1 MTRDDVR
8 KTFPEATDE
17 QVKAIMDLHGA
28 DIERTKGAAGAD
40 ATKLTALQN
49 ELDEAK
55 TTIGTLEAAKADAD
69 KLQAEI
75 DRYRQAEA
83 KREEARKAAQAHTEL
98 ESRFNTVAGQRKFV
112 HELVRQSVLS
122 EFEKAVADRA
132 NEGKS
137 DTAIFDGLTRDKDYF
152 ASMNPPA
159 GGDMG
164 RMGSV
169 PAAETARAVMG
180 LPPCGM

>member
-40 ATKLTALQN
+40 AAKLTALQN

-75 DRYRQAEA
+75 DRYKQAEA
-83 KREEARKAAQAHTEL
+83 QRQ
-98 ESRFNTVAGQRKFV
+98 ESRFNAVVGERKFV
-112 HELVRQSVLS
+112 HDFVRQGVLS
-122 EFEKAVADRA
+122 EFEKALADKA
-132 NEGKS
+132 NEGKG
-137 DTAIFDGLTRDKDYF
+137 DAAIFDGLTRDKDYF
-152 ASMNPPA
+152 ASMNP
-159 GGDMG
+159 GGKPDMG
-164 RMGSV
+164 GIGGVSSDDD
-169 PAAETARAVMG
+169 ARAIMG
-180 LPPCGM
+180 LPPKK

>member
-40 ATKLTALQN
+40 AARLTALQN

-75 DRYRQAEA
+75 DRYKQAEA
-83 KREEARKAAQAHTEL
+83 QRQEAEKAAQARAAL
-98 ESRFNTVAGQRKFV
+98 ESRFNRRRGRAQ
-112 HELVRQSVLS
+112 VRARL
-122 EFEKAVADRA
+122 RA
-132 NEGKS
+132 
-137 DTAIFDGLTRDKDYF
+137 
-152 ASMNPPA
+152 A
-159 GGDMG
+159 GGSQ
-164 RMGSV
+164 RV
-169 PAAETARAVMG
+169 
-180 LPPCGM
+180 

>member
-17 QVKAIMDLHGA
+17 QVKTIMDLHGA

-40 ATKLTALQN
+40 AAKLTALQN

-75 DRYRQAEA
+75 DRYKQAEA
-83 KREEARKAAQAHTEL
+83 QRQEAEKAAQARAAL
-98 ESRFNTVAGQRKFV
+98 ESRFNAVVGDRKFV
-112 HELVRQSVLS
+112 HDFVRQGVLG
-122 EFEKAVADRA
+122 EFEKALADKA
-132 NEGKS
+132 NEGKG
-137 DTAIFDGLTRDKDYF
+137 DAAIFDGLTRDKDYF
-152 ASMNPPA
+152 ASKNP
-159 GGDMG
+159 GGKRVMG
-164 RMGSV
+164 AIGGVS
-169 PAAETARAVMG
+169 PDDAARAIMG
-180 LPPCGM
+180 LPPKK

>member
-40 ATKLTALQN
+40 AAKLTALQN
-49 ELDEAK
+49 ELNEAK

-75 DRYRQAEA
+75 DRYKQAEA
-83 KREEARKAAQAHTEL
+83 QRQEAEKAAQARAAL
-98 ESRFNTVAGQRKFV
+98 ESRFNAVVGDRKFV
-112 HELVRQSVLS
+112 HDFVRQGVLG
-122 EFEKAVADRA
+122 EFEKALADKA
-132 NEGKS
+132 NEGKG
-137 DTAIFDGLTRDKDYF
+137 DAAIFDGLTRDKDYF
-152 ASMNPPA
+152 ASMNP
-159 GGDMG
+159 GGKPDMG
-164 RMGSV
+164 GIGGVSSDDD
-169 PAAETARAVMG
+169 ARAIMG
-180 LPPCGM
+180 LPPKK